1 MKCSWS
7 DIDLGWRAG
16 TINNMVKEAIEIA
29 TLLDTRCTFEYQ
41 NTIVSVDKNCDLT
54 STVDAVLAVQ
64 GTNEHYVSGVRKG
77 E

>member
-1 MKCSWS
+1 MKCSWL
-7 DIDLGWRAG
+7 DIDLGWRFG
-16 TINNMVKEAIEIA
+16 DVTDQVREAIEIA

-54 STVDAVLAVQ
+54 RTVDAVLAVQ
-64 GTNEHYVSGVRKG
+64 GTNEHYVSGIRKG

>member
-7 DIDLGWRAG
+7 DIDLGWRFG
-16 TINNMVKEAIEIA
+16 DVTDQVREAIEIA
-29 TLLDTRCTFEYQ
+29 TLLDTRCTFEFQ

-54 STVDAVLAVQ
+54 GTVKAVLAVQ
-64 GTNEHYVSGVRKG
+64 GTDEHYVSGIRKG